1 MKYNLYILFILLT
14 ISTFG
19 QIDTTKSIYKNLET
33 KKFYSVGMCETT
45 KNGVTEYQV
54 NGKKVNAKVYKK
66 YHKTWK
72 NMETCTPCILMS
84 YDENDILIRKSVCY
98 TDCGVGQYIQYY
110 KDGKI
115 EIIGHYKEN
124 KTDSWDNL
132 SDRGMCSEK
141 HGTWTYY
148 DKKGTITKTENYIDN
163 KLIVK

>member
-98 TDCGVGQYIQYY
+98 TDCGVGQYITHAKATVWQ
-110 KDGKI
+110 
-115 EIIGHYKEN
+115 
-124 KTDSWDNL
+124 TS
-132 SDRGMCSEK
+132 
-141 HGTWTYY
+141 
-148 DKKGTITKTENYIDN
+148 
-163 KLIVK
+163 KLLQKRSLRERQLFSLCKSPLNIYLC